1 MLRKITKV
9 PNHSQLFWPVVQA
22 FKELGGSADKEQ
34 LLEKVAELMGLPDE
48 VTSALHKDGPGTE
61 LAYRVGWVQ
70 SWLKAGGMMDNPKRG
85 VWVLNM
91 LGRAA
96 TREEVEQ
103 VLVDRRYI
111 NSAKAKASR
120 GAADEA
126 HIEAEANDLV
136 EELEEETTWQTDLI
150 NTLKAMPADAFE
162 RLTRLLLLQLGFSH
176 VEVVGRSG
184 DGGIDVIGQV
194 KVNSVLSF
202 KVLVQCK
209 RYKLTVGPSDV
220 RDFRGAMSG
229 RTDKA
234 LFVTTGRFTGE
245 AKKEATRDGVPA
257 IDLIDGEAF
266 AALLKDIGL
275 GVKTEMVEKV
285 SVVKEFFADI

>member
-1 MLRKITKV
+1 MLQVKKKI
-9 PNHSQLFWPVVQA
+9 PDYSDFIWPVVSA
-22 FKELGGSADKEQ
+22 YRSLGGSADKEQ
-34 LLEKVAELMGLPDE
+34 MLERVAEIMSLSDE
-48 VTSALHKDGPGTE
+48 VMSEAHGKGPKTE
-61 LAYRVGWVQ
+61 VGYRVAWIHT
-70 SWLKAGGMMDNPKRG
+70 WLKHAEMIENPKRG
-85 VWVLNM
+85 VWALTP
-91 LGRAA
+91 LGRSASQ
-96 TREEVEQ
+96 EEIENIKGKRKVGSPKTAHVEPM
-103 VLVDRRYI
+103 
-111 NSAKAKASR
+111 
-120 GAADEA
+120 DEA
-126 HIEAEANDLV
+126 ELEAE
-136 EELEEETTWQTDLI
+136 EGWQSELI
-150 NTLKAMPADAFE
+150 NTLKAIPADAFE

-209 RYKLTVGPSDV
+209 RYKLTVGASDV

-234 LFVTTGRFTGE
+234 LFVTTGRFTSE

-275 GVKTEMVEKV
+275 GVKTEMVAKV

>member
-1 MLRKITKV
+1 MLQVKKKV
-9 PNHSQLFWPVVQA
+9 PGYPEFIWPVVSA
-22 FKELGGSADKEQ
+22 FRALGGSADKEQ
-34 LLEKVAELMGLPDE
+34 LLEKIAEIMQLPEEIMAERHGSGPQSE
-48 VTSALHKDGPGTE
+48 VG
-61 LAYRVGWVQ
+61 YRVAWVQ
-70 SWLKAGGMMDNPKRG
+70 TWLKHAEMLENPKRG
-85 VWVLNM
+85 VWLLTP
-91 LGRAA
+91 LGR
-96 TREEVEQ
+96 
-103 VLVDRRYI
+103 
-111 NSAKAKASR
+111 SASQ
-120 GAADEA
+120 E
-126 HIEAEANDLV
+126 EAENIQGKKKSSPKPSEPDPIDTAV
-136 EELEEETTWQTDLI
+136 LEEEESWQTELI

-184 DGGIDVIGQV
+184 DGGIDCIGLV

-209 RYKLTVGPSDV
+209 RYKATVGPGDI
-220 RDFRGAMSG
+220 RDFRGAMQG

-245 AKKEATRDGVPA
+245 AKKESSRDGVPA

-266 AALLKDIGL
+266 ATLLKDIQL

-285 SVVKEFFADI
+285 SVMKEFFADI